1 MAQAGG
7 VGSSWWAKMRAAV
20 HGSAS
25 RQVTGRRGRE
35 PGGLSV
41 CFRRESGP
49 QGRNI
54 RWLPGKG
61 NTQEEGQ
68 EGSQDMDR
76 ERSHLENC
84 SWPDL
89 GGGGMQW
96 VPRTLA
102 C

>member
-1 MAQAGG
+1 MARAGG

-25 RQVTGRRGRE
+25 RQVTRIRWPRRGRE

-49 QGRNI
+49 QGRNV

-76 ERSHLENC
+76 EMMTESVKGLLKHE
-84 SWPDL
+84 
-89 GGGGMQW
+89 
-96 VPRTLA
+96 
-102 C
+102 